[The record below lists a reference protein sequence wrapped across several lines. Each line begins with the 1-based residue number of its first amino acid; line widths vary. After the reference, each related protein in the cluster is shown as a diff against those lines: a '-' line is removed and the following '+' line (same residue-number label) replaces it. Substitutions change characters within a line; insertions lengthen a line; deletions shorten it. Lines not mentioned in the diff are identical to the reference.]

1 MAKKT
6 IVNEAVGVV
15 RTVAEAALDA
25 AAMEARR
32 VIAETVANTAARV
45 EDRANKALPQIE
57 TAVKARLVKPIDR
70 ALRARGGRKKTAKKA
85 SPARGR
91 KSAAKSVKKAAK
103 KAVRSAARKAAA
115 RPTAKKAKKAA
126 RKTAARTKSRK
137 KRG

>member
-45 EDRANKALPQIE
+45 EDRANKALPQLE

-70 ALRARGGRKKTAKKA
+70 VLKTRRGRKKTAKKA
-85 SPARGR
+85 APKRGR
-91 KSAAKSVKKAAK
+91 KSAKKTVKKAAK
-103 KAVRSAARKAAA
+103 KAVKKASRAAARKAAA
-115 RPTAKKAKKAA
+115 RPTARKASRKA
-126 RKTAARTKSRK
+126 TRK

>member
-45 EDRANKALPQIE
+45 EDRATKALPQIE
-57 TAVKARLVKPIDR
+57 GAVKARLVKPIDR
-70 ALRARGGRKKTAKKA
+70 VLKTRAGRKKTAKKA
-85 SPARGR
+85 APARGR
-91 KSAAKSVKKAAK
+91 KTAKKAK

-115 RPTAKKAKKAA
+115 RPTAKKASRKKTS
-126 RKTAARTKSRK
+126 RKTAARK
-137 KRG
+137 KRR

>member
-70 ALRARGGRKKTAKKA
+70 ALKKRGGRKTSAKKA
-85 SPARGR
+85 APARGR
-91 KSAAKSVKKAAK
+91 K
-103 KAVRSAARKAAA
+103 
-115 RPTAKKAKKAA
+115 TAKKAKKAVRSLARKAAARSSAKKASRKKAA
-126 RKTAARTKSRK
+126 RKTAGRK
-137 KRG
+137 KRR

>member
-70 ALRARGGRKKTAKKA
+70 ALKKRGGRKTSAKKAAPAHGRKTAKKT
-85 SPARGR
+85 
-91 KSAAKSVKKAAK
+91 AK
-103 KAVRSAARKAAA
+103 KAVRSAARKPAA
-115 RPTAKKAKKAA
+115 RPSAKKASRKKAA
-126 RKTAARTKSRK
+126 RKTAGRK
-137 KRG
+137 KRR